1 MSPTVYVTSVC
12 VCLKSFTARRLWC
25 VCVCVSMGR
34 WWEASSGPWERLPWW
49 RLLVSVM
56 LPWQQWP
63 QQGTGLQGSL
73 KPICPAH
80 THTFIEWVTVRMS
93 FAILVFALLLRCFTT
108 RCSETHTHAVSFTV
122 VCLYQHWLS
131 TFLWGQASLLPFI
144 IYLVLGVCSNH
155 WMRNS
160 SCSSCLISLITSCWG
175 DNMFWT
181 IM

>member
-80 THTFIEWVTVRMS
+80 THTFIECVTVRMS
-93 FAILVFALLLRCFTT
+93 FAILVFDLLLRCFTT
-108 RCSETHTHAVSFTV
+108 RCSETHTHTQCPLQSYV
-122 VCLYQHWLS
+122 YIS
-131 TFLWGQASLLPFI
+131 TDYRPF
-144 IYLVLGVCSNH
+144 YEVKH
-155 WMRNS
+155 HYYHS
-160 SCSSCLISLITSCWG
+160 SYI
-175 DNMFWT
+175 
-181 IM
+181 